1 MTVNGLG
8 LYPFL
13 ICAVLFLSLLFFVDE
28 GVVLRVVVL
37 QVMLVLEGL
46 HLVELKREKH
56 VVVLL
61 AMHGVSLPI
70 LEGCLDVDEI
80 SLAPNVLAVVRVVVV
95 AVIVVPPLLG
105 LQEEKRGIVC
115 EEVLLACCRKVD
127 SISQEKKGRGG
138 WQEGRGGRGGRGLTN
153 KGARVS
159 GIVKPER

>member
-138 WQEGRGGRGGRGLTN
+138 WQEGRGGRGGR
-153 KGARVS
+153 
-159 GIVKPER
+159 